1 MYNLYLVSGVQ
12 HHDLI
17 DIYIALRPPQVL
29 LPSVTPRHY
38 DNTPDYT
45 SSAWVWFF
53 NSYNAEEGQVV
64 RLCLSESKGLIKKRK
79 LEES

>member
-12 HHDLI
+12 HCDLI
-17 DIYIALRPPQVL
+17 DIYIVLRPPQVL
-29 LPSVTPRHY
+29 LPSVTPWHY
-38 DNTPDYT
+38 YNTPDY